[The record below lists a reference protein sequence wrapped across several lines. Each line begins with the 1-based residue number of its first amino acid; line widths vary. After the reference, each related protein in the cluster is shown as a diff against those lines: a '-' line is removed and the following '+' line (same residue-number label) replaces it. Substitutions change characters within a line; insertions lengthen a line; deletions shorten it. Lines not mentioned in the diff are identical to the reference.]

1 MQSQE
6 KIEILSNWKY
16 WCLDR
21 FIQLFYATLL
31 VLHLYYIT
39 SAPRLFFEEMAFL
52 WGWTLQLSTQ
62 EYLGIGLQR
71 SWNWITPSSVYVL
84 MLYAEEIL
92 YITQVWIEFL
102 LLSLSWL
109 LQLFFSRNVSWKR
122 IFGPTNLVQ
131 HTFYWKLLKKY
142 AKYRSGFFE
151 IFFINMKS
159 DNIHQDP
166 KHLQLCKNITFQQ
179 LYYHYISV
187 KWGIYSKF
195 HY

>member
-1 MQSQE
+1 
-6 KIEILSNWKY
+6 
-16 WCLDR
+16 
-21 FIQLFYATLL
+21 
-31 VLHLYYIT
+31 
-39 SAPRLFFEEMAFL
+39 MAFL

-71 SWNWITPSSVYVL
+71 SWNWITPAQCMCWCY
-84 MLYAEEIL
+84 MPKKFC
-92 YITQVWIEFL
+92 ITQVWIEFFSS
-102 LLSLSWL
+102 LSLSWL

-159 DNIHQDP
+159 YNIHQDP
-166 KHLQLCKNITFQQ
+166 KHLQLCKISLFNNCTITIPLSSEAFIQNSITRDIFARVF
-179 LYYHYISV
+179 LCCLEV
-187 KWGIYSKF
+187 SKCF
-195 HY
+195 GSKK

>member
-92 YITQVWIEFL
+92 YITQVWIEFFSS
-102 LLSLSWL
+102 LSLGSFN
-109 LQLFFSRNVSWKR
+109 FFSLEMFHGK
-122 IFGPTNLVQ
+122 
-131 HTFYWKLLKKY
+131 
-142 AKYRSGFFE
+142 GFLGLQTLY
-151 IFFINMKS
+151 
-159 DNIHQDP
+159 NIHFIE
-166 KHLQLCKNITFQQ
+166 NF
-179 LYYHYISV
+179 
-187 KWGIYSKF
+187 
-195 HY
+195 

>member
-1 MQSQE
+1 MR
-6 KIEILSNWKY
+6 
-16 WCLDR
+16 LDSP
-21 FIQLFYATLL
+21 A
-31 VLHLYYIT
+31 LYSRIFGDWT
-39 SAPRLFFEEMAFL
+39 SKKLKLNYP
-52 WGWTLQLSTQ
+52 QLSVCADAICRRNSV
-62 EYLGIGLQR
+62 YYSSL
-71 SWNWITPSSVYVL
+71 NWI
-84 MLYAEEIL
+84 
-92 YITQVWIEFL
+92 FFF
-102 LLSLSWL
+102 SLSWL

-122 IFGPTNLVQ
+122 IFGPTNLVVQ

-159 DNIHQDP
+159 YNIHQDP

-179 LYYHYISV
+179 LCYHYISV

>member
-1 MQSQE
+1 
-6 KIEILSNWKY
+6 
-16 WCLDR
+16 
-21 FIQLFYATLL
+21 
-31 VLHLYYIT
+31 
-39 SAPRLFFEEMAFL
+39 MAFL

-71 SWNWITPSSVYVL
+71 SWNWITPAQCMCWCY
-84 MLYAEEIL
+84 MPKKFC
-92 YITQVWIEFL
+92 ITQVWIEFFSS
-102 LLSLSWL
+102 LSLSWL

-159 DNIHQDP
+159 YNIHQDP
-166 KHLQLCKNITFQQ
+166 KHLQLCKNVTFQQ
-179 LYYHYISV
+179 LYYISV
-187 KWGIYSKF
+187 KWGFHSKF

>member
-1 MQSQE
+1 MLHYLYY
-6 KIEILSNWKY
+6 IYTI
-16 WCLDR
+16 
-21 FIQLFYATLL
+21 LL
-31 VLHLYYIT
+31 VLLDYFLKKW
-39 SAPRLFFEEMAFL
+39 LFYEVGL
-52 WGWTLQLSTQ
+52 SSSLLKNIWGLDFKEVEIELPQLSVCADA
-62 EYLGIGLQR
+62 ICR
-71 SWNWITPSSVYVL
+71 RNSVL
-84 MLYAEEIL
+84 LKFEL
-92 YITQVWIEFL
+92 NFF

-159 DNIHQDP
+159 YNIHQDP
-166 KHLQLCKNITFQQ
+166 KHLQLCKNVTFQQ
-179 LYYHYISV
+179 LYYISV
-187 KWGIYSKF
+187 KWGFHSKF

>member
-1 MQSQE
+1 
-6 KIEILSNWKY
+6 
-16 WCLDR
+16 
-21 FIQLFYATLL
+21 
-31 VLHLYYIT
+31 
-39 SAPRLFFEEMAFL
+39 MAFL

-92 YITQVWIEFL
+92 YYSSLNWIFFFS
-102 LLSLSWL
+102 LSLGSFN
-109 LQLFFSRNVSWKR
+109 FFSLEMFHGKR
-122 IFGPTNLVQ
+122 FLGLQTLYNK
-131 HTFYWKLLKKY
+131 FYWKLLKKY

-151 IFFINMKS
+151 IFFINIKS
-159 DNIHQDP
+159 YNIHQDP

-179 LYYHYISV
+179 LYYYYISV
-187 KWGIYSKF
+187 KWGFHSKF